1 MRLSTCKDARHHLFV
16 TRYQLISYI
25 DIHVV
30 ASKVS
35 SIQFLCFGQGIRSLE
50 SIYAIICEIIPSLVL
65 MMRMDL
71 LVHDEFR
78 RKKYNLKIFLLNLVS
93 QNRGLV
99 LL

>member
-1 MRLSTCKDARHHLFV
+1 MKQIKHHIVATRETEYVQGCKAPSIV
-16 TRYQLISYI
+16 SRYQLISYI

-78 RKKYNLKIFLLNLVS
+78 RKKI
-93 QNRGLV
+93 
-99 LL
+99 